1 MTPPAP
7 IPTNALEALSH
18 WAPIVWLKTNAVAY
32 PSLEILHII
41 GIALVFGTLWIVDMR
56 ILGLMRVFD
65 VNQLAKHVIPWT
77 FAGFL
82 LVAVTGLIMFATRAG
97 ELINNAAFTLKIY
110 LIIAAGT
117 NAAVLH
123 ARGTIDANT
132 VLTKVQAVISILIWV
147 AVVACGRWIAYV

>member
-1 MTPPAP
+1 MTPPTP
-7 IPTNALEALSH
+7 IPTNTLEALSL
-18 WAPIVWLKTNAVAY
+18 WAPIVWLKTNAYVY

-56 ILGLMRVFD
+56 LLGLMRVFD

-77 FAGFL
+77 LAGFL
-82 LVAVTGLIMFATRAG
+82 LVAVTGLILFATRAG
-97 ELINNAAFTLKIY
+97 ELINNSAFTLKIY

-132 VLTKVQAVISILIWV
+132 VLTKVQAVLSILIWV